1 MLTENEIKEN
11 LNPEAEWKDIL
22 LSGTDEALKSLFGE
36 IPIPDIARLCNQDDD
51 IDVSRL
57 LRFVPRA
64 KLSLFFEN
72 LSFLHQLVLMKHLPI
87 ETIGQVLNEIPPDD
101 RTAFFQQL
109 PGEELRKWLKM
120 LSPDERKMAT
130 SLLHYPEDSI
140 GRMMTPEFISV
151 KDEWTVEQALAH
163 IRKHGPN
170 SETLNVVYVIDNQ
183 GHLIDDLKIREILL
197 APLHFKISDIRDKH
211 FVSLNAYDD
220 QEIAIKTFKE
230 TDRFALP
237 VTVFGGLLVGIVTTD
252 DVLDVIEEED
262 TEDIQKF
269 GGMDSLD
276 TPYVQT
282 GFFTLVGKRAGWLII
297 LFLSEMLTATAMGHF
312 QIEISRAVVLALFIP
327 LIMSSGGNSGSQ
339 AATLIIRA
347 LALNEITLK
356 DWWYV
361 MRREILSGLSL
372 GVILGSIGFIRIS
385 VWQGLG
391 WYDYGK
397 HWVLIAFTV
406 FFSLIGIVLWGT
418 LMGSMI
424 PILLK
429 KLKLDPAASSA
440 PFVATLVDV
449 TGLIIYFTIA
459 AVLLSGTLL

>member
-1 MLTENEIKEN
+1 MLADNENQEII
-11 LNPEAEWKDIL
+11 NPETEWKEIL
-22 LSGTDEALKSLFGE
+22 LSGNNESLKNLFQE
-36 IPIPDIARLCNQDDD
+36 IPIPDIARLCNQEDD
-51 IDVSRL
+51 IEVARL
-57 LRFVPRA
+57 LRFISRD

-72 LSFLHQLVLMKHLPI
+72 LNFYHQLDLMKQLPV

-109 PGEELRKWLKM
+109 PGPELRKWMKM
-120 LSPDERKMAT
+120 LSPDERKMAV
-130 SLLHYPEDSI
+130 SLLEYPEDSI
-140 GRMMTPEFISV
+140 GRLMTPEFISV
-151 KDEWTVEQALAH
+151 KEFWTIEQSMAH
-163 IRKHGPN
+163 IRKHGSN

-220 QEIAIKTFKE
+220 QEIAIKVFKE

-237 VTVFGGLLVGIVTTD
+237 VTDFGGLLVGIVTSD
-252 DVLDVIEEED
+252 DLLDVIEEED

-269 GGMDSLD
+269 GGMESLD
-276 TPYVQT
+276 FPYVKT

-297 LFLSEMLTATAMGHF
+297 LFLSEMLTATAMGYY
-312 QIEISRAVVLALFIP
+312 QNEISRAVVLALFIP
-327 LIMSSGGNSGSQ
+327 LVMSSGGNSGSQ

-361 MRREILSGLSL
+361 MRKEILSGVSL
-372 GVILGSIGFIRIS
+372 GIILGSIGFLRIAT
-385 VWQGLG
+385 WQKAG
-391 WYDYGK
+391 WYNYGT
-397 HWVLIAFTV
+397 HWVLIAVTI

-418 LMGSMI
+418 LVGSMI

-449 TGLIIYFTIA
+449 TGLIIYFTFA
-459 AVLLSGTLL
+459 TLLLSGTLL